1 MSATAQPA
9 AGSPAPAP
17 SRSPLPRTGAGRQ
30 RLLRVLQALGVIA
43 VLVVL
48 AGAATTQGFFTVANV
63 KAILSSV
70 SFVGVVA
77 VGMTVIMISGAFASM
92 SLGTTAAVSAM
103 VFVSSLKFG
112 VPVAILMTL
121 ALGVAIGALQGV
133 MIGGWSANPI
143 ILTIAAGAVQQ
154 GVAVAIS
161 QGATIA
167 PPDRAYAFLNDTPLG
182 LPVSFYVLIAVVAA
196 VELAMRRTRFGRELR
211 MVGENR
217 DAARAAGLRL
227 GRIGALTFGL
237 ACGTAA
243 VAGILLGAFNQG
255 ASLLLD
261 GTLTYDAIA
270 ATLVGGTA
278 IAGGRG
284 AVWRTLIGAVA
295 IATITDL
302 LLLRGYSTGIQILVK
317 GVLVL
322 LVVLA
327 VHLRSGERAA

>member
-1 MSATAQPA
+1 MN
-9 AGSPAPAP
+9 APAP
-17 SRSPLPRTGAGRQ
+17 TLPRLPLPRSGPAR
-30 RLLRVLQALGVIA
+30 RLLLRLLQALA
-43 VLVVL
+43 VAAALAVL
-48 AGAATTQGFFTVANV
+48 AGAVTTQGFFTVDNA

-70 SFVGVVA
+70 SFVGIVA
-77 VGMTVIMISGAFASM
+77 VGMTLIMLSGAFASM
-92 SLGTTAAVSAM
+92 SLGTTAAISAM
-103 VFVSSLKFG
+103 VFVSSLQFG
-112 VPVAILMTL
+112 VPVALVLTL
-121 ALGVAIGALQGV
+121 ALGVAIGAVQGV
-133 MIGGWSANPI
+133 MIGGWAANPI

-154 GVAVAIS
+154 GAAVAIS

-167 PPDRAYAFLNDTPLG
+167 PPDRAYAFLNETPLG
-182 LPVSFYVLIAVVAA
+182 LPVSFYVLLAVVAA
-196 VELAMRRTRFGRELR
+196 GELTLRRTRYGRELR

-227 GRIGALTFGL
+227 GRIGAITFGL
-237 ACGTAA
+237 ACGAAA

-255 ASLLLD
+255 ASLLVE
-261 GTLTYDAIA
+261 GSLTYDAIA

-284 AVWRTLIGAVA
+284 AVWRTLLGAVA

-302 LLLRGYSTGIQILVK
+302 LLLRGYSTGVQVLVK
-317 GVLVL
+317 GLLVL